1 MYDYNEYLYKSLQ
14 QAMQAMQANHHSHM
28 YSLDASPFNP

>member
-14 QAMQAMQANHHSHM
+14 QAMQANHHSHM